1 MKEGDYLT
9 CKKNFYLENSNFKHY
24 LLYKYA
30 IIPDESFKF
39 NKFLQNLF
47 KTPYLKKDHKYR
59 IQVIYNYPISWG
71 GTTGSYVGQLP
82 NVFKIF
88 YIKEYLINDILFKE
102 DILPYFFYSKNEE
115 RENKLKKLNERR
127 RLFNL

>member
-1 MKEGDYLT
+1 MKEGDYLI
-9 CKKNFYLENSNFKHY
+9 CKKNYYLEDSTIKHY
-24 LLYKYA
+24 YLYKYA
-30 IIPDESFKF
+30 KIPDESFKF

-47 KTPYLKKDHKYR
+47 KKPYLKKDHKYR
-59 IQVIYNYPISWG
+59 IQIIYNYPIAWG
-71 GTTGSYVGQLP
+71 GTTGSFTRQLP
-82 NVFKIF
+82 DEFKIY

-102 DILPYFFYSKNEE
+102 DILTCFFYSKNEE